1 MCPYRSRF
9 SPGFIAL
16 SAMMLLASV
25 GLAAKEGD
33 TSGAIVE
40 QTPALGQSLPPA
52 MPAQEQ
58 PEVLSRGPVHEAFAE
73 PVALQTEA
81 GVIAP
86 NPPPANIEEVPP
98 ADRPQGEQFVWIPG
112 YWSWDA
118 DRNGYIWV
126 SACWRMAPPNM
137 SWVPGYWSQVSG
149 GWEWVA
155 GFWTPAS
162 AREIEYLPEPPAM
175 ADAMEPLVA
184 APSPDTI
191 WVPPCMYWVRGQ
203 YVRRSGYWLPA
214 QQDWVWV
221 PSHYVMT
228 PRGYIFAEGHWDYSL
243 ENRGVLFAPI
253 GFPVSV
259 YGRAGFSYCPS
270 VVIDIGLLRASLF
283 AYPRYC
289 HYYFGDYYDDAYL
302 SIGIFPWF
310 DSRRHHTWYDPIYE
324 NDRWRH
330 QRTEPRW
337 EEHERDHYNRF
348 RADKN
353 LRPARTFREQESRLA
368 KLPEPQRRSLQ
379 VAQPLSAAV
388 ANRKAPIKFEQINAA
403 SRQKISKQAS
413 DVRAFRDERT
423 RWESTSA
430 RPGPAQLSKEHESAV
445 KPPAERRE
453 TVQPAAKEHRETVPP
468 AERRETVIQPSKE
481 HKTVVTPPAERRET
495 VVPPA
500 KEREPAVRQPVERR
514 ETVVPTAREREP
526 AVRQPAERRE
536 TVVPSAREREPAPA
550 VRQPVQRE
558 PAAVQPREANVR
570 QPERVQIPA
579 SPISGRSGS
588 PALSQ
593 KGLPARPSDESND
606 KDAKDSRGSRSS
618 GREK

>member
-1 MCPYRSRF
+1 MCPYRSQYATRA
-9 SPGFIAL
+9 IAL
-16 SAMMLLASV
+16 SAMSFLAV
-25 GLAAKEGD
+25 QGFAAKEGD

-40 QTPALGQSLPPA
+40 QTSALGQSLPPA

-73 PVALQTEA
+73 PVALQMQA

-98 ADRPQGEQFVWIPG
+98 AERPQGDQFVWIPG
-112 YWSWDA
+112 YWAWDA

-137 SWVPGYWSQVSG
+137 SWMPGYWAQVSG

-162 AREIEYLPEPPAM
+162 AREVEYLPEPPAM

-184 APSPDTI
+184 APSSDMI

-259 YGRAGFSYCPS
+259 YGRAGFSYSPS

-310 DSRRHHTWYDPIYE
+310 DSRRHHSWYDPIYE

-330 QRTEPRW
+330 QRSEPRW
-337 EEHERDHYNRF
+337 EEHERDHYNQF
-348 RADKN
+348 RADRN

-368 KLPEPQRRSLQ
+368 KLPEPQRRALQ

-388 ANRKAPIKFEQINAA
+388 ANRKTPIKFERINAA
-403 SRQKISKQAS
+403 SRQQISKQAS
-413 DVRAFRDERT
+413 DVRTFRDERT

-430 RPGPAQLSKEHESAV
+430 KPGTTQLSKEHEPAV

-453 TVQPAAKEHRETVPP
+453 TVQPAAKEHRETMTP
-468 AERRETVIQPSKE
+468 AERRETIIQPSKE
-481 HKTVVTPPAERRET
+481 HKAVVAPQPAPERRET
-495 VVPPA
+495 VVQPA
-500 KEREPAVRQPVERR
+500 K
-514 ETVVPTAREREP
+514 EREP

-536 TVVPSAREREPAPA
+536 TVAPTAKERESA
-550 VRQPVQRE
+550 VRQPVQRD

-579 SPISGRSGS
+579 SPITGRSGS
-588 PALSQ
+588 PGLSQ
-593 KGLPARPSDESND
+593 KGLPARPSDEGND

-618 GREK
+618 GR